1 MSKSTAMHLYHA
13 FEYLN
18 SLKSTAQLG
27 HDILI

>member
-1 MSKSTAMHLYHA
+1 MSKSTALHLYHA
-13 FEYLN
+13 FEYL